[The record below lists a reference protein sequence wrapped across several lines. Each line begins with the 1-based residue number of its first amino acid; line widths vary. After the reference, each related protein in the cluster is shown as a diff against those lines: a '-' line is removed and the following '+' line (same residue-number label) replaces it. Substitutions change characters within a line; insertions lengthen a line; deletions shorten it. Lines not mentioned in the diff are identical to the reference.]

1 MSENTALYPSRC
13 EGPGCVQL
21 LYGPVA
27 YCPFCGVRHEAKVT
41 TPKSE
46 PTVLPPGPGPKP
58 FRMSEP
64 TGGLEKEKPKAAP
77 TVTSVTPPLP
87 EPPATPKVEPPMPPP
102 SLQPPVAQDI
112 QRPPVQT
119 GFDQG
124 GTDRATVAAAN
135 PGMAHADTD
144 PLVSQSP
151 QTPPTT
157 NTSAQASLE
166 LDTTQE
172 PGKGKQDSER
182 IPGWAKILVTVAV
195 LLVAW
200 LVFRPGDD
208 KAINAEFKEA
218 QASFA
223 RKDLSAA
230 RQGLEHVLAKRPG
243 HTEAARLLEE
253 IKLHQQ
259 QLGKSLDQAERLV
272 SQGTS
277 AKAKAMAQTVLAED
291 SSNPR
296 ARELLARI
304 NQQSELRGTC
314 TTTANLAFA
323 AIKAQNLESAKEL
336 LGTSRASGCPEAERI
351 EKALAKAETPDTAPA
366 QPKPGPSGGSRVDQS
381 MALTEL
387 DKAMRLV
394 TEGNWKMGRE
404 KAESIRA
411 LSGNDSTIQSAVA
424 RVLRA
429 ADQERAAQAKA
440 IVIQ

>member
-1 MSENTALYPSRC
+1 MSKNTAPYPARC
-13 EGPGCVQL
+13 ESPGCVQL

-27 YCPFCGVRHEAKVT
+27 HCPFCGARHEAKI
-41 TPKSE
+41 TPAKPEPTPPPAE
-46 PTVLPPGPGPKP
+46 PTVSNSGPKP
-58 FRMSEP
+58 FRMPEP
-64 TGGLEKEKPKAAP
+64 VGGPEKEEPKAAP
-77 TVTSVTPPLP
+77 IVTSVTPPKP
-87 EPPATPKVEPPMPPP
+87 SPPP
-102 SLQPPVAQDI
+102 QPPVAPDA
-112 QRPPVQT
+112 QRPTGPMLVAVTKSGEARVDIEPPVPQS
-119 GFDQG
+119 
-124 GTDRATVAAAN
+124 
-135 PGMAHADTD
+135 
-144 PLVSQSP
+144 PLTQPTTTASAQVSQE
-151 QTPPTT
+151 QA
-157 NTSAQASLE
+157 TS
-166 LDTTQE
+166 QE
-172 PGKGKQDSER
+172 PGKGKMDAVGF
-182 IPGWAKILVTVAV
+182 PGWGKVLVTVAM

-208 KAINAEFKEA
+208 KAITAEFKEA

-230 RQGLEHVLAKRPG
+230 RQSLEHVLAKRPG

-277 AKAKAMAQTVLAED
+277 AKARAMAQTVLAED

-351 EKALAKAETPDTAPA
+351 EKALAKAETTDTAPA